1 MERVC
6 RWFYLAAAY
15 ALLPLMVIVVCADV
29 VARYVFAAPLQW
41 AQEVTTLALLVF
53 FVFALPQTTAV
64 DGHIRVETL
73 YERFSSRARALAD
86 LLGSLAGIAFMLAL
100 AYRSFGD
107 APGMARRGEGAE
119 MINLPH
125 WPLAVLIGIAAGFVC
140 LLLLTRAFRAMHGLR
155 GWN

>member
-1 MERVC
+1 MDRVC

-15 ALLPLMVIVVCADV
+15 LLLPLMVTVVCVDV
-29 VARYVFAAPLQW
+29 IARYVFAAPLQW
-41 AQEVTTLALLVF
+41 AQEATTLALLLF

-86 LLGSLAGIAFMLAL
+86 LLGSLAGLAFMLAL
-100 AYRSFGD
+100 AWRSFGD

-119 MINLPH
+119 MMNLPY
-125 WPLAVLIGIAAGFVC
+125 WPLAVLIGVAAGFVC
-140 LLLLTRAFRAMHGLR
+140 LLLLVRAARAVRGLC